1 MPLVEN
7 AKLVYKPL
15 RKLVKH
21 DLKALKAFI
30 NKYLKKG
37 FIKELTSLQGAPMIF
52 TKPKKNSN

>member
-15 RKLVKH
+15 YKLIEH
-21 DLKALKAFI
+21 DLKALRAFI

-37 FIKELTSLQGAPMIF
+37 FIKESTSL
-52 TKPKKNSN
+52 